1 MPDVSGEI
9 EQNVTH
15 HILIAEADVH
25 VRELAKAFL
34 TEAGYTVTFVSDG
47 DEALARLAVAPPALL
62 LTEIMLRKVDG
73 LELCKRIK
81 ADPATRHVKVIV
93 VSILA
98 AAARSREAGA
108 DEFIKK
114 PLGQRK
120 LVDTVSQVLEGA

>member
-1 MPDVSGEI
+1 M
-9 EQNVTH
+9 NH
-15 HILIAEADVH
+15 HILIAEADTH

-34 TEAGYTVTFVSDG
+34 TDAGYTVTFASDG
-47 DEALARLAVAPPALL
+47 AEALARLAEAPPTLL

-73 LELCKRIK
+73 LALCKRIK
-81 ADPATRHVKVIV
+81 ADPATQHVKVIV

-114 PLGQRK
+114 PLAQSK
-120 LVDTVSQVLEGA
+120 LVDTVSQVLKGS